1 MCYFHL
7 NTGLGSEGGS
17 TGAAEFVGCQSG
29 FASTSGRILGA
40 LRACVRIFGGCG
52 SILVL
57 ATAPACTGF
66 MGLATSPS
74 DTAVL
79 VSERPGCTRPLILT
93 SSPKGSSALVLAL
106 CCI

>member
-1 MCYFHL
+1 M
-7 NTGLGSEGGS
+7 GGS

-29 FASTSGRILGA
+29 FTSTSGSIVGA
-40 LRACVRIFGGCG
+40 VRACVRILGGCET
-52 SILVL
+52 ILVL
-57 ATAPACTGF
+57 ATAPACTAL

-79 VSERPGCTRPLILT
+79 VCERPGCTRPLVPT
-93 SSPKGSSALVLAL
+93 SSPKVRAALVLAL

>member
-1 MCYFHL
+1 PGWAV
-7 NTGLGSEGGS
+7 NGGS

-40 LRACVRIFGGCG
+40 QWAFVQILGSCG
-52 SILVL
+52 TILVH
-57 ATAPACTGF
+57 ATALACTAL

-79 VSERPGCTRPLILT
+79 VCKKPGCTRPLVLA
-93 SSPKGSSALVLAL
+93 SSPKGRVALVLAH

>member
-1 MCYFHL
+1 PGWAV
-7 NTGLGSEGGS
+7 NRER

-40 LRACVRIFGGCG
+40 LQACVRLLGGCG
-52 SILVL
+52 TILVL
-57 ATAPACTGF
+57 AAAATCTTL
-66 MGLATSPS
+66 MGLAMSPS

-79 VSERPGCTRPLILT
+79 VCERPGCTRSLVLA
-93 SSPKGSSALVLAL
+93 SLPKGSVALVLAL

>member
-1 MCYFHL
+1 M
-7 NTGLGSEGGS
+7 NGGS
-17 TGAAEFVGCQSG
+17 TGTAECVGCQSG

-40 LRACVRIFGGCG
+40 LWVCVRILGGCG
-52 SILVL
+52 TILVL
-57 ATAPACTGF
+57 ATTPACTAL

-79 VSERPGCTRPLILT
+79 VCERPGSTRPLVLN
-93 SSPKGSSALVLAL
+93 SSPKGSAALVLAL